1 MQTKL
6 FKMQTRADIS
16 NKTCGFICGITTV
29 CQIISQPSYHIT
41 TVCQITTVISYHNQ
55 IGIKLKIFW
64 QITLLLCLQLDKF
77 PETTWNRQNH
87 IRRKLKPSERASR
100 RPELRLDDAD
110 RITLFRTLFPLSVC
124 PASVWFQFSS
134 YGILGG
140 EVFFQYFLPKESS
153 FTKGFNVEKIPL
165 CQHRIVVCTTCKVL
179 HLWQKGPELKYIF
192 IPLIIKQNVHFSSL
206 RLKYIVG
213 VLTMHCLSRHGNDIS
228 WVSTENRSWLIPQTA
243 VARLLW
249 LR

>member
-29 CQIISQPSYHIT
+29 CQIRSQPSYHIT
-41 TVCQITTVISYHNQ
+41 IMCQ

-100 RPELRLDDAD
+100 RPELRLDNVD

-134 YGILGG
+134 YGILRG

-165 CQHRIVVCTTCKVL
+165 SQHRIVQPAKFCICDK
-179 HLWQKGPELKYIF
+179 KA
-192 IPLIIKQNVHFSSL
+192 QN
-206 RLKYIVG
+206 
-213 VLTMHCLSRHGNDIS
+213 
-228 WVSTENRSWLIPQTA
+228 
-243 VARLLW
+243 
-249 LR
+249 